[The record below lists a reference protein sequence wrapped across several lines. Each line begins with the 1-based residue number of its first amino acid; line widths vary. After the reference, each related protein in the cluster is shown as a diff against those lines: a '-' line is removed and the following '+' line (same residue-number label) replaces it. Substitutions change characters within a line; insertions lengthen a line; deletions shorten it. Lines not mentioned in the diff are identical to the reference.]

1 MGRLCARQSN
11 IPKPPFPRRNRLDE
25 VHAARSAQTICAF
38 RRGGRQPPAGRTL
51 CAPTL
56 RILFPGR
63 VELQGEVRDMGPG
76 RRCHAADWAH
86 GRVDK
91 PSDSGQTRFG
101 LWPSLGSAH
110 PFPTYLPYAPILRAS
125 LSRCGGCATRGCP
138 YPFCPCGTF
147 PPDRGNRPCGSE
159 HNHSGFWPSLVSVP
173 HSGPSALRIV
183 TLRLARGRVA
193 FAAAR
198 AGLRAASRPCA
209 RPRSAP
215 SSPARGLRASHCH
228 AADWAH
234 GRVDNS
240 DDSAKTHSRLG
251 RSLGFWHPLC
261 RYLPCAPMGRA

>member
-11 IPKPPFPRRNRLDE
+11 IPRPPFPSRNRLDE

-38 RRGGRQPPAGRTL
+38 RRGGCHPPAGRTL

-56 RILFPGR
+56 RVLFLGR

-125 LSRCGGCATRGCP
+125 LSR
-138 YPFCPCGTF
+138 
-147 PPDRGNRPCGSE
+147 S
-159 HNHSGFWPSLVSVP
+159 HW
-173 HSGPSALRIV
+173 
-183 TLRLARGRVA
+183 AR
-193 FAAAR
+193 
-198 AGLRAASRPCA
+198 
-209 RPRSAP
+209 
-215 SSPARGLRASHCH
+215 
-228 AADWAH
+228 

>member
-63 VELQGEVRDMGPG
+63 VKLQGEVRDMGPG

-125 LSRCGGCATRGCP
+125 LSRCG
-138 YPFCPCGTF
+138 
-147 PPDRGNRPCGSE
+147 
-159 HNHSGFWPSLVSVP
+159 
-173 HSGPSALRIV
+173 
-183 TLRLARGRVA
+183 TLAGRVA
-193 FAAAR
+193 FAAARAGLRAAPRPCARPRSAPSSPAHGLRASLSRCGTLAGRVALAAAR

-215 SSPARGLRASHCH
+215 SSPAHGLRASHCH

-240 DDSAKTHSRLG
+240 NDSAKTHSRLG

>member
-1 MGRLCARQSN
+1 MGRPCARQSN
-11 IPKPPFPRRNRLDE
+11 IPRPPFPSRNRLDE

-38 RRGGRQPPAGRTL
+38 RRGGCHPPAGRTL

-56 RILFPGR
+56 RVLFLGR

-125 LSRCGGCATRGCP
+125 LSRCG
-138 YPFCPCGTF
+138 
-147 PPDRGNRPCGSE
+147 
-159 HNHSGFWPSLVSVP
+159 
-173 HSGPSALRIV
+173 
-183 TLRLARGRVA
+183 TLAGRVA

-198 AGLRAASRPCA
+198 AGLRAAPRPCA

-215 SSPARGLRASHCH
+215 SSPAHGLRASHCH

>member
-11 IPKPPFPRRNRLDE
+11 IPRPPFPSRNRLDE

-38 RRGGRQPPAGRTL
+38 RRGGCHPPAGRTL

-56 RILFPGR
+56 RVLFLGR

-125 LSRCGGCATRGCP
+125 LSRCGSRAAGSLSLRLGLVSGP
-138 YPFCPCGTF
+138 PCG
-147 PPDRGNRPCGSE
+147 P
-159 HNHSGFWPSLVSVP
+159 
-173 HSGPSALRIV
+173 
-183 TLRLARGRVA
+183 LRLSSARKWYHAPIG
-193 FAAAR
+193 
-198 AGLRAASRPCA
+198 RAAGSITPTT
-209 RPRSAP
+209 PP
-215 SSPARGLRASHCH
+215 KPTRA
-228 AADWAH
+228 
-234 GRVDNS
+234 
-240 DDSAKTHSRLG
+240 
-251 RSLGFWHPLC
+251 
-261 RYLPCAPMGRA
+261 

>member
-86 GRVDK
+86 GRVD
-91 PSDSGQTRFG
+91 
-101 LWPSLGSAH
+101 
-110 PFPTYLPYAPILRAS
+110 
-125 LSRCGGCATRGCP
+125 
-138 YPFCPCGTF
+138 
-147 PPDRGNRPCGSE
+147 
-159 HNHSGFWPSLVSVP
+159 
-173 HSGPSALRIV
+173 
-183 TLRLARGRVA
+183 
-193 FAAAR
+193 
-198 AGLRAASRPCA
+198 
-209 RPRSAP
+209 
-215 SSPARGLRASHCH
+215 
-228 AADWAH
+228 
-234 GRVDNS
+234 NS

-261 RYLPCAPMGRA
+261 RYLPCAPMVRASLSRCGGCATRGFPPTRNTNGRAFRPPWFVFLAPVHPRCSARLCA